1 MRRSAGECPV
11 WTAVLKVVNSWLA
24 VDELG
29 LVKIAS
35 EGKSAGLD
43 ASECRESAGCGTA
56 GPASAE
62 RGGTS
67 AARASWSAVTVTLC
81 IVSGPCI
88 DVDEG
93 SEERD

>member
-11 WTAVLKVVNSWLA
+11 WTVVLKVVNSWLA

-29 LVKIAS
+29 LVKIVS

-43 ASECRESAGCGTA
+43 ASECGESAGCGIA
-56 GPASAE
+56 EAASAE

-67 AARASWSAVTVTLC
+67 AARVSWPAVMVTLC
-81 IVSGPCI
+81 IVSGPYI
-88 DVDEG
+88 EVDEG